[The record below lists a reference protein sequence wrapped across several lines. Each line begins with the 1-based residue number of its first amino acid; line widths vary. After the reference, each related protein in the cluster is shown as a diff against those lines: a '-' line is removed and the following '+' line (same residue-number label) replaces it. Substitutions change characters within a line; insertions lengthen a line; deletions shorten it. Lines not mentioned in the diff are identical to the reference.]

1 MIVLTQK
8 YIKELKASGNWM
20 IRNSNDGVG
29 YGGFKWEPVGEW
41 TTCPKWTR
49 DDTCEGGGLF
59 GQGLGGMGYMGSGT
73 RFELCETDPIRV
85 SLGDKIKTPRA
96 KIIAVNQEAF
106 DVFMVLCSGKFAG
119 QLIIPSGV
127 EISAPALAKCGN
139 VYVYEGAS
147 FTVPVLAKCNDVV
160 VREGASFTVPALA
173 KCNNV
178 YVREGASFTVPVLAK
193 CNDVVVYEGA
203 SFTVPVLAKCNNVVV
218 YEGGSFT
225 APALA
230 KCNDVYVREG
240 ASFTAPQ
247 LKRK

>member
-59 GQGLGGMGYMGSGT
+59 GQGPEGMGYMGTGT

-85 SLGDKIKTPRA
+85 SLDDKIKTPRA

-106 DVFMVLCSGKFAG
+106 DVFMVLCNGKFAG

-139 VYVYEGAS
+139 VYV
-147 FTVPVLAKCNDVV
+147 C
-160 VREGASFTVPALA
+160 EGASFTVPALA
-173 KCNNV
+173 ECNNV
-178 YVREGASFTVPVLAK
+178 VVRKGASFTVPVLAK

-203 SFTVPVLAKCNNVVV
+203 SFTVPALAECDNVIVREGASFTVPALAKCNNVIVR
-218 YEGGSFT
+218 EGASFT
-225 APALA
+225 VPALA
-230 KCNDVYVREG
+230 ECNNVYVYEG